1 MKSERN
7 KKILFFFIGA
17 MTMFIALFFINS
29 GNFRDL
35 TGQSSGTVIIPGASD
50 EQINPVQ
57 SASENKDVIITSKK
71 DIMELTRQDV
81 VIAYVKENGQL
92 PSYYLTK
99 SQAKQKGWIANEG
112 NLCEVLP
119 GQAIG
124 GDIFG
129 NREKRL
135 PIEKTYMEADVNYN
149 CGQRGKDRIVFTKKG
164 EVWLSKDHYKSFQKQ

>member
-1 MKSERN
+1 MKSDRN

-29 GNFRDL
+29 GDFRDL
-35 TGQSSGTVIIPGASD
+35 TGQSSGTIIVPDASPQ
-50 EQINPVQ
+50 QIEPVQ
-57 SASENKDVIITSKK
+57 SAMENKDVVLKSNE
-71 DIMELTRQDV
+71 DIKELTRQDL
-81 VIAYVKENGQL
+81 VISYVKENGQL

-99 SQAKQKGWIANEG
+99 SQAKHKGWIASEG
-112 NLCEVLP
+112 NLCEILP

-129 NREKRL
+129 NREKLL
-135 PIEKTYMEADVNYN
+135 PIENTYMEADVNYN

-164 EVWLSKDHYKSFQKQ
+164 EVWLSKDHYRSFQKQ